1 MMPNEKNKK
10 YLNLFLNFVEKI
22 GNMLPHPV
30 VLFLFLA
37 ITTIILSSVLSFF
50 NLNVT
55 YVGFN
60 RSTKVIEEMTVH
72 VKSLLNPEGI
82 LYLFSSF
89 VKNYINYA
97 PLGLLL
103 VTIVGIGI
111 VEESGLLEVIIKKII
126 KATDVKFITVV
137 LVFLGVMSNVASDA
151 LGYLVLIPIG
161 AKIFQAM
168 GRHPLAGFA
177 ATFSGVSG
185 GFAAN
190 LLLGPGD
197 ALVSGIS
204 TEAIKILN
212 PSLQVLPTAN
222 WYFMIAS
229 TFLITFVGTFV
240 TEKIVE
246 PRLGKY
252 HDSEENG
259 VEKTLNLDESISSHD
274 QKALFYASIS
284 LFLFIILLCYLSF
297 PKNAIL
303 RVNGKLDFFL
313 SNGLVPTMMLFFMI
327 PGTVFGI
334 INKKISNTNDIAAM
348 MIKSLSGVGGFLAL
362 ALFAAQFISYF
373 NYTNL
378 GIILAVKGANL
389 LKSLN
394 IIGIPL
400 IILFV
405 LLTCFINL
413 FMGSASAKWSIM
425 APVFIPM
432 FYQLGYSPEFT
443 QLIFRIGDSTTN
455 VISPLMSYFAVILI
469 FLQKYNKKSGIGN
482 LISLMLPYSIAILF
496 SWLIMLIIWFIFN
509 LPIGPGSTLFI

>member
-1 MMPNEKNKK
+1 MSQTKENK
-10 YLNLFLNFVEKI
+10 YLDFFLKSVEKI

-30 VLFLFLA
+30 ILFLILGVITIFLSS
-37 ITTIILSSVLSFF
+37 ILSYF
-50 NLNVT
+50 NVNVT
-55 YVGFN
+55 YTGIN
-60 RSTKVIEEMTVH
+60 RNTHAVEEMTVY
-72 VKSLLNPEGI
+72 VKNLLNPEGVR
-82 LYLFSSF
+82 YLFSSF
-89 VKNYINYA
+89 VKNYVNYA

-111 VEESGLLEVIIKKII
+111 VEDSGLLELIIKKII
-126 KATDVKFITVV
+126 RATDVKFITVV

-177 ATFSGVSG
+177 ATFAGVSG

-197 ALVSGIS
+197 ALLSGIS

-229 TFLITFVGTFV
+229 TFLITFVGTIV

-252 HDSEENG
+252 DGASDTESS
-259 VEKTLNLDESISSHD
+259 LNINESTGNED
-274 QKALFYASIS
+274 QKGLLYAGIS
-284 LFLFIILLCYLSF
+284 LLLFIILLLVLCI
-297 PKNAIL
+297 PENGML
-303 RVNGKLDFFL
+303 RVNGKLDFYL

-334 INKKISNTNDIAAM
+334 VNKKIQNSNDIAAM
-348 MIKSLSGVGGFLAL
+348 MVKSLSGVGGFLAL

-378 GIILAVKGANL
+378 GIILAVKGATL
-389 LKSLN
+389 LKSFN
-394 IIGIPL
+394 IVGIPL
-400 IILFV
+400 IVLFV

-425 APVFIPM
+425 APIFVPM

-443 QLIFRIGDSTTN
+443 QLIFRIGDSSTN
-455 VISPLMSYFAVILI
+455 VISPLMSYFAVILV
-469 FLQKYNKKSGIGN
+469 FLQKYDKKAGIGN
-482 LISLMLPYSIAILF
+482 LIALMLPYSIAIVV
-496 SWLIMLIIWFIFN
+496 SWLITLIIWLIFN
-509 LPIGPGSTLFI
+509 FPIGPGSFLHV

>member
-1 MMPNEKNKK
+1 MSQTKKKN
-10 YLNLFLNFVEKI
+10 YLDFFLNFVEKI

-30 VLFLFLA
+30 ILFLILGV
-37 ITTIILSSVLSFF
+37 ITILLSSVLNYF
-50 NLNVT
+50 NINVT
-55 YVGFN
+55 YTGFN
-60 RSTKVIEEMTVH
+60 RNTNTIEEMTVY
-72 VKSLLNPEGI
+72 VKNLLNPEGI
-82 LYLFSSF
+82 RYLFSSF
-89 VKNYINYA
+89 VRNYVNYA

-111 VEESGLLEVIIKKII
+111 VEDSGLLELIIKKII
-126 KATDVKFITVV
+126 RATNIKFITVV

-161 AKIFQAM
+161 AKIFQGM

-177 ATFSGVSG
+177 ATFFGVSG

-197 ALVSGIS
+197 ALLSGIS

-212 PSLQVLPTAN
+212 PSLEVLATSN

-229 TFLITFVGTFV
+229 TFLITFIGTII

-252 HDSEENG
+252 DGVNDTENS
-259 VEKTLNLDESISSHD
+259 LNINESITAEN
-274 QKALFYASIS
+274 QKGLFYAGIS
-284 LFLFIILLCYLSF
+284 LLLFIILLLILCI
-297 PKNAIL
+297 PKNGIL
-303 RVNGKLDFFL
+303 RVNGKLDFYL

-327 PGTVFGI
+327 PGTIFGI
-334 INKKISNTNDIAAM
+334 INKKISSSNDIATM

-378 GIILAVKGANL
+378 GIILAVKGATF
-389 LKSLN
+389 LKSFN
-394 IIGIPL
+394 IVGIPL

-443 QLIFRIGDSTTN
+443 QLIFRIGDSSTN

-482 LISLMLPYSIAILF
+482 LISLMLPYSIATLL

-509 LPIGPGSTLFI
+509 LPIGPGNYLFI